1 MLMIRVSQ
9 GKFFSSQQEYIH
21 FGKTSVLITRNLAF
35 IIFSLIYHFNPLIV
49 NVCLQLYQAGS
60 RFPFHMILDDD
71 KCLLLLINLESRK
84 NCLPERRK
92 GALGLCDLV
101 FCYDMKIIC

>member
-9 GKFFSSQQEYIH
+9 GKFFFSSQQEYIH
-21 FGKTSVLITRNLAF
+21 FGKTVLITRNLAF
-35 IIFSLIYHFNPLIV
+35 ITFSLTYHFNPLMV

-71 KCLLLLINLESRK
+71 KFLLLLIEESQEKIVFQKERK
-84 NCLPERRK
+84 EPWAC
-92 GALGLCDLV
+92 V
-101 FCYDMKIIC
+101 T